1 LWVKGPS
8 ALAYYWQQPDRTR
21 DKLVDGW
28 FASGDRY
35 HRDSDGFHVYEGRVD
50 DMMKIGGLWVS
61 PIEIEN
67 RLMDHDSVH
76 EAAVVS
82 VEVDE
87 MSRIKAYVI
96 LKEGVVGD
104 DDLVRELQEWCKEAL
119 LRYQYPHVVEF
130 VDDFPRTATG
140 KIQRFRLR
148 TP

>member
-1 LWVKGPS
+1 MWVRGPS
-8 ALAYYWQQPDRTR
+8 AFAGYWHQAERTR
-21 DKLVDGW
+21 QKLVGGW

-35 HRDSDGFHVYEGRVD
+35 HRNQRGNYVYEGRVD

-67 RLMDHDSVH
+67 RLIEHPAVR

-82 VEVDE
+82 VLIDNA
-87 MSRIKAYVI
+87 SRIKAAVI
-96 LKEGVVGD
+96 LVDGHPGD
-104 DDLVRELQEWCKEAL
+104 DVLADELREWCKEAL

-130 VDDFPRTATG
+130 VEDFPRTTTG

-148 TP
+148 S